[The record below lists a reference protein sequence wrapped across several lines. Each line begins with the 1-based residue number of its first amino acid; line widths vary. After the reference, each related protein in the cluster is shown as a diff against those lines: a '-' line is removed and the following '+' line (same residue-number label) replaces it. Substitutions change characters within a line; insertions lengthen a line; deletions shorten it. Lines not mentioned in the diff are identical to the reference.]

1 MGLSKIEFDL
11 LSKHV
16 DGVEPHGYS
25 TEEINETEKNLES
38 YGYVS
43 NSALTEKGLDA
54 LEPYRVKRVIFL
66 AAGFGSRLVP
76 ITLNTPKPLVRV
88 HGERIIDH
96 ALDACLEAGINE
108 IYIVRGYLKEQFD
121 QLLYKYP
128 MIKFIDNDEYN
139 TANNISS
146 AIRVKD
152 LFENAYVIDADNIV
166 YNHKV
171 IRKYQYSTNFM
182 GVKVSETDDWYF
194 KTENGVITDELKG
207 GSGDDIYLVIGI
219 SYWDEKAGKQLKK
232 DLQEEYDCPEGK
244 KLYWEF
250 VPILTRKEKYTITV
264 RECNTKDVIEIDTFD
279 ELKAIDEAYRV

>member
-1 MGLSKIEFDL
+1 MSLSKIQFDL
-11 LSKHV
+11 LSKYI
-16 DGVEPHGYS
+16 DGFEVRGYTS
-25 TEEINETEKNLES
+25 EQKSETEKELTAH
-38 YGYVS
+38 GYVMDGS
-43 NSALTEKGLDA
+43 ITEKGLEV
-54 LEPYRVKRVIFL
+54 LEPYKVKRAIFL

-76 ITLNTPKPLVRV
+76 ITLNTPKPLIRV

-96 ALDACLEAGINE
+96 AIDACLEAGINE

-152 LFENAYVIDADNIV
+152 LFCNTYVLDADNIV
-166 YNHKV
+166 FNHKV

-182 GVKVSETDDWYF
+182 GVKVRETDDWIF
-194 KTENGVITDELKG
+194 KTENNVITDEIKG
-207 GSGDDIYLVIGI
+207 GSGDDVYLVIGI
-219 SYWDEKAGKQLKK
+219 SYWDEKAGRQLKI
-232 DLQEEYDCPEGK
+232 DLQTEYDRDK
-244 KLYWEF
+244 NLYWEF
-250 VPILTRKEKYTITV
+250 VPILSKKEKYTIMI
-264 RECNTKDVIEIDTFD
+264 RECDRENVIEIDTFD

>member
-1 MGLSKIEFDL
+1 MSLSKIQFDL
-11 LSKHV
+11 LSKYI
-16 DGVEPHGYS
+16 DGFEVRGYTS
-25 TEEINETEKNLES
+25 EQISETEKELIS
-38 YGYVS
+38 HGYVKDC
-43 NSALTEKGLDA
+43 NITEKGLEA
-54 LEPYRVKRVIFL
+54 LEPYKVRRAIFL

-76 ITLNTPKPLVRV
+76 ITLNTPKPLIRV

-96 ALDACLEAGINE
+96 AIDACLEAGIEE

-152 LFENAYVIDADNIV
+152 LFCNTYVLDADNIV
-166 YNHKV
+166 FNHKV
-171 IRKYQYSTNFM
+171 IRRYQYSTNFM
-182 GVKVSETDDWYF
+182 GVKVTETDDWFF
-194 KTENGVITDELKG
+194 KTENNVITDELKG

-219 SYWDEKAGKQLKK
+219 SYWDEKAGRQLEI
-232 DLQEEYDCPEGK
+232 DLQTEYDRDRN
-244 KLYWEF
+244 LYWEF
-250 VPILTRKEKYTITV
+250 VPILSKKDNYTIMI
-264 RECNTKDVIEIDTFD
+264 RECDREDVIEIDTFD

>member
-1 MGLSKIEFDL
+1 MSLSKIQFDL
-11 LSKHV
+11 LSKYI
-16 DGVEPHGYS
+16 DGFEVRGYTS
-25 TEEINETEKNLES
+25 EQISETEKELIS
-38 YGYVS
+38 HGYVKDC
-43 NSALTEKGLDA
+43 NITEKGLEA
-54 LEPYRVKRVIFL
+54 LEPYKVRRAIFL

-76 ITLNTPKPLVRV
+76 ITLNTPKPLIRV

-96 ALDACLEAGINE
+96 AIDACLEAGINE

-152 LFENAYVIDADNIV
+152 LFCNTYVLDADNIV
-166 YNHKV
+166 FNHKV

-182 GVKVSETDDWYF
+182 GVKVTETDDWFF
-194 KTENGVITDELKG
+194 KTENNVITDELKG

-219 SYWDEKAGKQLKK
+219 SYWDEKAGRQLEI
-232 DLQEEYDCPEGK
+232 DLQTEYDRDRN
-244 KLYWEF
+244 LYWEF
-250 VPILTRKEKYTITV
+250 VPILSKKDNYTIMI
-264 RECNTKDVIEIDTFD
+264 RECDREDVIEIDTFD

>member
-1 MGLSKIEFDL
+1 MSLSKIQFDL
-11 LSKHV
+11 LSKYI
-16 DGVEPHGYS
+16 DGFEVRGYTS
-25 TEEINETEKNLES
+25 EQKSETEKELTAH
-38 YGYVS
+38 GYVKDGS
-43 NSALTEKGLDA
+43 ITEKGLEV
-54 LEPYRVKRVIFL
+54 LEPYKVKRAIFL

-76 ITLNTPKPLVRV
+76 ITLNTPKPLIRV

-96 ALDACLEAGINE
+96 AIDACLEAGINE

-152 LFENAYVIDADNIV
+152 LFCNTYVLNADNIV
-166 YNHKV
+166 FNHKV
-171 IRKYQYSTNFM
+171 IRRYQYSTNFM
-182 GVKVSETDDWYF
+182 GVKVTETDDWFF
-194 KTENGVITDELKG
+194 KTENNVITDELKG

-219 SYWDEKAGKQLKK
+219 SYWDEKAGRQLEI
-232 DLQEEYDCPEGK
+232 DLQTEYDRDRN
-244 KLYWEF
+244 LYWEF
-250 VPILTRKEKYTITV
+250 VPILSKKDNYTIMI
-264 RECNTKDVIEIDTFD
+264 RECDREDVIEIDTFD